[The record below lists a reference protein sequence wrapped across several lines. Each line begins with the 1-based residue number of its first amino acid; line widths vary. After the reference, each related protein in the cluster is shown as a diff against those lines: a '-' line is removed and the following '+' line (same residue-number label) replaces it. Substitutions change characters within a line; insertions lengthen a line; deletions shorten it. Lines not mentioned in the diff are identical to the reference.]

1 MCMRN
6 RLVCL
11 MLLLQFNFVSGCVI
25 YAQNAVGQL
34 APAEARVDGERI
46 DPIANPDKFPRVPR
60 YADHGWSVLG
70 LGGGGAMY
78 GPSFSPF
85 DSGLVLLATDMS
97 ATFRSENNG
106 TKWEL
111 INREN
116 NLVRMNSS
124 TKPVY
129 FHNRIYWP
137 RGTSEELRYSD
148 DKGISWFA
156 LTKPPWQKAKIISL
170 CAVTGQKDVLLVGT
184 ESGLWRTDDHAKHW
198 LKVHEQQFTDVI
210 QVANVVYA
218 TDKAATL
225 CASTDNGATWASVC
239 SLKAYGEI
247 KAMVGSSDGATESL
261 FVSIKPAGLLRSIDQ
276 GKSWRVV
283 KQPFAEETVLQMAP
297 GQVRDIFAAQTGRGT
312 LNKILRSTDGG
323 TTWASVF
330 RMTKEDCAFLE
341 KPNVELSWVQT
352 QLKWGYY
359 ITRNGF
365 AINPLDPKMLIVT
378 NEGDIYRSND
388 SGESWQQIMMEPITR
403 AGSTPSVTNKSVGL
417 EVTSAWGFYFDP
429 HDANRQY
436 IAYTDIGFAHST
448 DRGNSWTW
456 SAKGSPWTNTFYDVV
471 LDPAVPG
478 RLYAAACA
486 LHDIPYEDFL
496 RPIIPE
502 SYALHKKG
510 GVVISKDSGQSWSVL
525 TGKDPATALP
535 AQICTTVAVDFDSSP
550 EQRVIYTGL
559 FGEGDNDRAGVYKSE
574 DGGQTWRS
582 VSKGLGTLDPNSGF
596 RNLHIYRIRIHP
608 VTKAIYCLITGLR
621 GSTLETA
628 FKIPG
633 GIWKSVDGGE
643 SWQNISA
650 GQNLEWHATG
660 MSFDPKDPKVIY
672 VSATSPLGRY
682 RQGGVY
688 RTLDDG
694 RSWERI
700 FPRDPKFDVPAYH
713 LMSVTVHPNDPRLI
727 YIGDEYEGLLYSAD
741 FGKSFQKFK
750 GFPGRTVQSIVVD
763 PVDEKSIYA
772 ATFGTSV
779 WKGPIIPVE

>member
-1 MCMRN
+1 MYICN
-6 RLVCL
+6 RSFCL
-11 MLLLQFNFVSGCVI
+11 ILILQIFVYSSCVTF
-25 YAQNAVGQL
+25 AQNSIEHVEPVGI
-34 APAEARVDGERI
+34 RVDGEQI
-46 DPIANPDKFPRVPR
+46 DPLNDPEKFPRVPR
-60 YADHGWSVLG
+60 YSDHGWSLLG

-78 GPSFSPF
+78 APSFSPF
-85 DSGLVLLATDMS
+85 DKGLVLLATDMS
-97 ATFRSENNG
+97 ATFRSEDNG
-106 TKWEL
+106 SKWEL

-116 NLVRMNSS
+116 KLVRMNSS
-124 TKPVY
+124 TKPAY
-129 FHNRIYWP
+129 FHDRIYWP
-137 RGTSEELRYSD
+137 RGSSEELRFSD

-156 LTKPPWQKAKIISL
+156 LSNPPWQKAKIISV

-184 ESGLWRTDDHAKHW
+184 ESGLWHTDDHARHW
-198 LKVHEQQFTDVI
+198 VKVQAQQFTDVI
-210 QVANVVYA
+210 QVGNVVYA
-218 TDKAATL
+218 ADKSATL
-225 CASTDNGATWASVC
+225 YASTDSGATWASVC
-239 SLKAYGEI
+239 ALNAYGEI
-247 KAMVGSSDGATESL
+247 KAITGSSDGTTESL
-261 FVSIKPAGLLRSIDQ
+261 IISIKPAGLLRSIDR

-297 GQVRDIFAAQTGRGT
+297 GQTRDIFAAQTGRADR
-312 LNKILRSTDGG
+312 KILRSADGG
-323 TTWASVF
+323 NTWESVF
-330 RMTKEDCAFLE
+330 RMTKEDCAFME

-365 AINPLDPKMLIVT
+365 AVNPQDPKMLIVT

-388 SGESWQQIMMEPITR
+388 SGDSWQQVMMEPVTK
-403 AGSTPSVTNKSVGL
+403 AGSMSSVSNKSVGL

-429 HDANRQY
+429 HDVNRQY

-486 LHDIPYEDFL
+486 MHDIPYEDFL
-496 RPIIPE
+496 RPIKPD

-525 TGKDPATALP
+525 SGKDPASALP
-535 AQICTTVAVDFDSSP
+535 AQICTTVAVDFDSPP
-550 EQRVIYTGL
+550 EKRIIYTAL
-559 FGEGDNDRAGVYKSE
+559 FGEGDNDRAGVYKSM

-621 GSTLETA
+621 GSTLETV

-633 GIWKSVDGGE
+633 GLWKSVDGGE

-660 MSFDPKDPKVIY
+660 MCFDPKDPRVIY

-682 RQGGVY
+682 RQGGLY

-694 RSWERI
+694 NSWDRI
-700 FPRDPKFDVPAYH
+700 FPRDPKLDVPAYH
-713 LMSVTVHPNDPRLI
+713 LMSVTVHPNDQHLI

-741 FGKSFQKFK
+741 YGKSFKKFN
-750 GFPGRTVQSIVVD
+750 GFPGRTVQAVVID
-763 PVDEKSIYA
+763 PMDMTSIYA
-772 ATFGTSV
+772 ATFGTGV
-779 WKGPIIPVE
+779 LKGPYLPVE